1 MMVHRRWLP
10 MTVFLAFVAS
20 GASAQ
25 STAATAADATAF
37 MGTWIIDF
45 TEPAAF
51 KTTQTVRIWTQNGVV
66 AASIQAGKTPQQVTG
81 ILTDANLL
89 VLSINREAPSAMREN
104 GVPIWSVMSLSLDG
118 DTIKAALMLERSQT
132 IKRGTGSKQIN

>member
-1 MMVHRRWLP
+1 MASDDRISGIRSAWRKRAKHCSDRGGRDSVHGDVGNQLYGAGGIQDDAHGENLEPEWGCRCEY
-10 MTVFLAFVAS
+10 S
-20 GASAQ
+20 GWQ
-25 STAATAADATAF
+25 DA
-37 MGTWIIDF
+37 
-45 TEPAAF
+45 
-51 KTTQTVRIWTQNGVV
+51 
-66 AASIQAGKTPQQVTG
+66 QQVTG

-118 DTIKAALMLERSQT
+118 DTIQAALMLERSQT